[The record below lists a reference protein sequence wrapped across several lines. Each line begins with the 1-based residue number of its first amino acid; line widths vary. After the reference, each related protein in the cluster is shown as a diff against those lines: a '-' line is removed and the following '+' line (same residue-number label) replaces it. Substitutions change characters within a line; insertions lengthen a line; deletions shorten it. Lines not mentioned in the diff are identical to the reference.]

1 LSCLKLGHK
10 ISLDEEVKMQVYLD
24 NNATTMCDP
33 QVVEAM
39 QPFFSELYGNPS
51 SLHKFGTS
59 AHPALRNAINQVYS
73 ALNASDEDDIVF
85 TSCATESNNWVLKS
99 VWIDHILN
107 GDKNHI
113 VTTEVEHPSVLST
126 CRFLEEQ
133 GVKVTY
139 LPVNEEGIVEAHTV
153 KSFITEK
160 TALVSIMWASN
171 ETGMNFPIKEI
182 GEICKDKGVLFH
194 SDGVQAVGKIP
205 VDLQDVHIDFVS
217 MSAHKFHGPKGIGA
231 LYIRNSQALSPHMHG
246 GEQMGHRRSGTLNVP
261 YIVGMGKALE
271 LATTNIEEKMAS
283 IRAKRDRLEDALL
296 ELSDTFVVGKREHRN
311 PNTILIS
318 IRGVEGEGM
327 LWDLNNGQIGASTGS
342 ACASE
347 DLEANTVMLAIGA
360 DTELAHTGIRLS
372 LSRFTTDAEIDY
384 TIAHFKS
391 AVARLRA
398 ISSSFAVVQPTK
410 GGEAQACEIH

>member
-1 LSCLKLGHK
+1 
-10 ISLDEEVKMQVYLD
+10 MQVYLD
-24 NNATTMCDP
+24 NNATTMVDP
-33 QVVEAM
+33 QVVDVM
-39 QPFFSELYGNPS
+39 QPYFSELYGNPN
-51 SLHKFGTS
+51 SLHKFGTAS
-59 AHPALRNAINQVYS
+59 HPALSKAIDQMYT
-73 ALNASDEDDIVF
+73 ALNASDADDIVF

-99 VWIDHILN
+99 VFTDLIVN
-107 GDKNHI
+107 GEKNHI
-113 VTTEVEHPSVLST
+113 VTTEVEHPSILAT
-126 CRFLEEQ
+126 CKFLEEE

-139 LPVNEEGIVEAHTV
+139 LPVNDQGVVEAHTV

-160 TALVSIMWASN
+160 TALVSVMWASN
-171 ETGMNFPIKEI
+171 ETGMIFPIKEI
-182 GEICKDKGVLFH
+182 GEICKEKGVLFH

-205 VDLQDVHIDFVS
+205 VDLQDVHVDFVS

-231 LYIRNSQALSPHMHG
+231 LYIKDSQKLSPLLHG
-246 GEQMGHRRSGTLNVP
+246 GEHMGGRRSGTLNVP
-261 YIVGMGKALE
+261 FIVGMGKAIE
-271 LATTNIEEKMAS
+271 LATSTIEETSAK

-296 ELSDTFVVGKREHRN
+296 ALSDTFVVGDRENRT

-360 DTELAHTGIRLS
+360 DNELAHTGIRLS
-372 LSRFTTDAEIDY
+372 LSRFTTDAEVEY
-384 TIAHFKS
+384 TISHFKE

-398 ISSSFAVVQPTK
+398 ISSSFAKQQPTK
-410 GGEAQACEIH
+410 GGEVQECELHHH

>member
-1 LSCLKLGHK
+1 
-10 ISLDEEVKMQVYLD
+10 MQVYLD

-51 SLHKFGTS
+51 SLHKFGT
-59 AHPALRNAINQVYS
+59 ATHPHLRKAIDQMYT
-73 ALNASDEDDIVF
+73 ALNASDDDDIIF

-99 VWIDHILN
+99 VFNDLIVGGDKDHI
-107 GDKNHI
+107 I
-113 VTTEVEHPSVLST
+113 TTEVEHPSVLST
-126 CRFLEEQ
+126 CRWLEEQ

-139 LPVNEEGIVEAHTV
+139 LPVNEEGIVEPHVV
-153 KSFITEK
+153 KSFITNK
-160 TALVSIMWASN
+160 TALVSVMWASN
-171 ETGMNFPIKEI
+171 ETGMIFPIKEI
-182 GEICKDKGVLFH
+182 GEICKANGVLFH

-205 VDLQDVHIDFVS
+205 VNLQDVHVDFVS

-231 LYIRNSQALSPHMHG
+231 LYIKNSQALSPLLHG

-261 YIVGMGKALE
+261 YIVGMGKAIE
-271 LATTNIEEKMAS
+271 LATTDMEAKMAS

-296 ELSDTFVVGKREHRN
+296 ELSDTFVVGPREKRT

-327 LWDLNNGQIGASTGS
+327 LWDLNNGNIGASTGS

-360 DTELAHTGIRLS
+360 DNELAHTGIRLS
-372 LSRFTTDAEIDY
+372 LSRFTTDEEIDY
-384 TIAHFKS
+384 VIEHFKK
-391 AVARLRA
+391 AVERLRA
-398 ISSSFAVVQPTK
+398 ISSSFAKVQPTP
-410 GGEAQACEIH
+410 GGEAGECHIPHHMAH